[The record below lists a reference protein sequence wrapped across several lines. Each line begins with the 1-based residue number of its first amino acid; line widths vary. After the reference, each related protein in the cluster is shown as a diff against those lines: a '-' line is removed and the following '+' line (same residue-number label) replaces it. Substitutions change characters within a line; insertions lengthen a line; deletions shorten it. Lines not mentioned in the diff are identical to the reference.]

1 MKNWKKSAEAVLSL
15 GPVVP
20 VIVIEDI
27 NDAVPLA
34 KALIAGGVKVLE
46 VTLRTACGL
55 EAIKKI
61 IAEVPEA
68 VVGAGT
74 VTSVE
79 QLKEV
84 TKAGVEF
91 IITPGLTPAIL
102 KAAVEGPVPVIPGI
116 ATIGELMT
124 AKEAGLTAFKF
135 FPAEINGGIAALKA
149 FAGPIPDAKFCPT
162 GGINLNNY
170 RDYLSLKNV
179 ICVGGSWFVPT
190 NFIREGNFLGIT
202 TLAKEAVEGAQ
213 KLAGQHK

>member
-1 MKNWKKSAEAVLSL
+1 MKNWKRSAEEILSL

-27 NDAVPLA
+27 KDAVPLA
-34 KALIAGGVKVLE
+34 RALISGGVKVLE

-55 EAIKKI
+55 DAIRKI

-91 IITPGLTPAIL
+91 IITPGLTPSIL
-102 KAAVEGPVPVIPGI
+102 KTAVEGSVPVIPGI

-135 FPAEINGGIAALKA
+135 FPAEINGGTAALKA
-149 FAGPIPDAKFCPT
+149 FSGPIPDAKFCPT
-162 GGINLNNY
+162 GGINIKNY
-170 RDYLSLKNV
+170 RDYLALKNV

-190 NFIREGNFLGIT
+190 DLIKDENFAEIT
-202 TLAKEAVEGAQ
+202 KLAREAVEGAQ
-213 KLAGQHK
+213 DLA

>member
-1 MKNWKKSAEAVLSL
+1 MKNWKRSAEEVLSL
-15 GPVVP
+15 GSVVP

-27 NDAVPLA
+27 KDAVPLA

-61 IAEVPEA
+61 MAEVPEA

-91 IITPGLTPAIL
+91 IITPGLTPSIL
-102 KAAVEGPVPVIPGI
+102 KAAVEGSVPVIPGV
-116 ATIGELMT
+116 ATISELMT

-135 FPAEINGGIAALKA
+135 FPAEINGGTAALKA
-149 FAGPIPDAKFCPT
+149 FSGPIPDAKFCPT
-162 GGINLNNY
+162 GGINLKNY
-170 RDYLSLKNV
+170 RDYLALKNV

-190 NFIREGNFLGIT
+190 DFIREGNFSGIT
-202 TLAKEAVEGAQ
+202 KLAKEAVEGA
-213 KLAGQHK
+213 KSFA

>member
-1 MKNWKKSAEAVLSL
+1 MKNWKRSAEEILSL

-27 NDAVPLA
+27 KDAVPLA
-34 KALIAGGVKVLE
+34 RALISGGVKVLE

-55 EAIKKI
+55 DAIKKI

-91 IITPGLTPAIL
+91 IITPGLTPSIL
-102 KAAVEGPVPVIPGI
+102 KTAVEGSVPVIPGI

-135 FPAEINGGIAALKA
+135 FPAEINGGTAALKA
-149 FAGPIPDAKFCPT
+149 FSGPIPDAKFCPT
-162 GGINLNNY
+162 GGINIKNY
-170 RDYLSLKNV
+170 RDYLALKNV

-190 NFIREGNFLGIT
+190 DLIKYGNFAEIT
-202 TLAKEAVEGAQ
+202 KLAREAVEGAQ
-213 KLAGQHK
+213 DLA

>member
-1 MKNWKKSAEAVLSL
+1 MKNWKRSAEEVLSL

-27 NDAVPLA
+27 KDAVPLA
-34 KALIAGGVKVLE
+34 KALVAGGVKVLE

-55 EAIKKI
+55 DAIKKI

-74 VTSVE
+74 VTSVA

-84 TKAGVEF
+84 TAAGVEF
-91 IITPGLTPAIL
+91 IITPGCTPEIL
-102 KAAVEGPVPVIPGI
+102 KAAVAGTVPVIPGV
-116 ATIGELMT
+116 ATITELMT

-135 FPAEINGGIAALKA
+135 FPAEINGGIGALKA

-162 GGINLNNY
+162 GGINLKNY
-170 RDYLSLKNV
+170 RDYLALNNV
-179 ICVGGSWFVPT
+179 LCVGGSWFVPT
-190 NFIREGNFLGIT
+190 DVIAKGDFAAIT
-202 TLAKEAVEGAQ
+202 ELAKQAVEGA
-213 KLAGQHK
+213 K

>member
-1 MKNWKKSAEAVLSL
+1 MKNWKRSAEEILSL

-27 NDAVPLA
+27 KDAVPLA
-34 KALIAGGVKVLE
+34 RALISGGVKVLE

-55 EAIKKI
+55 DAIRKI

-91 IITPGLTPAIL
+91 IITPGLTPSIL
-102 KAAVEGPVPVIPGI
+102 KTAVEGSVPVIPGI

-135 FPAEINGGIAALKA
+135 FPAEINGGTAALKA
-149 FAGPIPDAKFCPT
+149 FSGPIPDAKFCPT
-162 GGINLNNY
+162 GGINIKNY
-170 RDYLSLKNV
+170 RDYLALKNV

-190 NFIREGNFLGIT
+190 DLIKDGNFAEIT
-202 TLAKEAVEGAQ
+202 KLAREAVEGAQ
-213 KLAGQHK
+213 DLA

>member
-1 MKNWKKSAEAVLSL
+1 MKNWKRSAEEVLSL

-27 NDAVPLA
+27 KDAVPLA

-61 IAEVPEA
+61 MAEVPEA

-91 IITPGLTPAIL
+91 IITPGLTPSIL
-102 KAAVEGPVPVIPGI
+102 KAAVEGSVPVIPGV
-116 ATIGELMT
+116 ATISELMT

-135 FPAEINGGIAALKA
+135 FPAEINGGTAALKA
-149 FAGPIPDAKFCPT
+149 FSGPIPDAKFCPT
-162 GGINLNNY
+162 GGINLKNY
-170 RDYLSLKNV
+170 RDYLALKNV

-190 NFIREGNFLGIT
+190 DFIREGNFSGIT
-202 TLAKEAVEGAQ
+202 KLAKEAVEGA
-213 KLAGQHK
+213 KSFA

>member
-1 MKNWKKSAEAVLSL
+1 MKNWKRSAEEVLSL

-27 NDAVPLA
+27 KDAVPLA

-61 IAEVPEA
+61 MAEVPEA

-91 IITPGLTPAIL
+91 IITPGLTPSIL
-102 KAAVEGPVPVIPGI
+102 KAAVEGSVPVIPGV
-116 ATIGELMT
+116 ATISELMT
-124 AKEAGLTAFKF
+124 AKEAELTAFKF
-135 FPAEINGGIAALKA
+135 FPAEINGGTAALKA
-149 FAGPIPDAKFCPT
+149 FSGPIPDAKFCPT
-162 GGINLNNY
+162 GGINLKNY
-170 RDYLSLKNV
+170 RDYLALKNV

-190 NFIREGNFLGIT
+190 DFIREGNFSGIT
-202 TLAKEAVEGAQ
+202 KLAKEAVEGA
-213 KLAGQHK
+213 KSFA

>member
-1 MKNWKKSAEAVLSL
+1 MKNWKRSAEEVLSL

-27 NDAVPLA
+27 KDAVPLA

-61 IAEVPEA
+61 MAEVPEA

-91 IITPGLTPAIL
+91 IITPGLTPSIL
-102 KAAVEGPVPVIPGI
+102 KAAVEGSVPVIPGV
-116 ATIGELMT
+116 ATISELMT
-124 AKEAGLTAFKF
+124 AKEAGLKAFKF
-135 FPAEINGGIAALKA
+135 FPAEINGGTAALKA
-149 FAGPIPDAKFCPT
+149 FSGPIPDAKFCPT
-162 GGINLNNY
+162 GGINLKNY
-170 RDYLSLKNV
+170 RDYLALKNV

-190 NFIREGNFLGIT
+190 DFIREGNFSGIT
-202 TLAKEAVEGAQ
+202 KLAKEAVEGA
-213 KLAGQHK
+213 KSFA